1 MTQTGSLSLQQTV
14 WELDQTYVMP
24 VYRRYPTLFVRGS
37 GARLYDEQ
45 GNAYLDFLTGIAV
58 CALGHC
64 HPRMVRR
71 LQQQAETLIH
81 TSGLLLTEPVAR
93 LAQKL
98 CTLSGMER
106 AFFCNSG
113 AEACETA
120 IKIIRKHANTVKQTP
135 DYEILVLEGSFHGR
149 TMGAISATAQPKY
162 QEPFKPLLPGFRVLP
177 RNDIAALEAA
187 FSERTAGILMEPI
200 QGESGIHPLSKEYLQ
215 AARTLCDRYNAL
227 MAVDEV
233 QSGIGRTG
241 KWFAYQHTDVL
252 PDLVA
257 VAKGLGGGIPIG
269 ACLARGHA
277 ATLLQLGEHGST
289 FGGNPL
295 AAATALE
302 VLETIEDED
311 LLSHAARMGEFLRAQ
326 LARLQTEGA
335 PIAEIRG
342 KGLMLGVQ
350 LTQPIARTVAQK
362 AFEKRLIINAV
373 GDWVLRLVPPLII
386 TEDDVQ
392 ESVQILHSVFK
403 EVSA

>member
-1 MTQTGSLSLQQTV
+1 MAQAGSFSLQQTV

-24 VYRRYPTLFVRGS
+24 TYRRYPTLFVRGS

-45 GNAYLDFLTGIAV
+45 GNAYLDFLAGIAV

-120 IKIIRKHANTVKQTP
+120 IKIIRKHANAVKQTA

-149 TMGAISATAQPKY
+149 TMGAVSATAQPKY
-162 QEPFKPLLPGFRVLP
+162 QEPFKPLLPSFRVLP

-187 FSERTAGILMEPI
+187 FSEHTAGILMEPI
-200 QGESGIHPLSKEYLQ
+200 QGESGIHPLSEEYLRT
-215 AARTLCDRYNAL
+215 ARTLCDRYNAL

-241 KWFAYQHTDVL
+241 QWFAYQHTDVL

-311 LLSHAARMGEFLRAQ
+311 LLSHVARMGDFLRTQ
-326 LARLQTEGA
+326 LAQLQTEGA

-362 AFEKRLIINAV
+362 AFEKRLIINAI

-386 TEDDVQ
+386 TKDDVQ

>member
-1 MTQTGSLSLQQTV
+1 MVQTGSFSLQQTV

-24 VYRRYPTLFVRGS
+24 TYRRYPTLFVRGS

-45 GNAYLDFLTGIAV
+45 GNAYLDFLAGIAV

-98 CTLSGMER
+98 CTISGMER

-113 AEACETA
+113 AEACETT
-120 IKIIRKHANTVKQTP
+120 IKIIRKHANAVKQTP
-135 DYEILVLEGSFHGR
+135 DYEILVLGGSFHGR
-149 TMGAISATAQPKY
+149 TMGAVSATAQPKY

-177 RNDIAALEAA
+177 RNDISALEDA

-200 QGESGIHPLSKEYLQ
+200 QGESGIHPLSEEYLRT
-215 AARTLCDRYNAL
+215 ARALCDRYNAL

-241 KWFAYQHTDVL
+241 QWFAYQHTDVL

-311 LLSHAARMGEFLRAQ
+311 LLSHVVRMGDFLRTQ
-326 LARLQTEGA
+326 LAQLQTEGA

-362 AFEKRLIINAV
+362 AFEKRLIINAI

>member
-1 MTQTGSLSLQQTV
+1 MAQAGSFSLQQTV

-24 VYRRYPTLFVRGS
+24 TYRRYPTLFVRGS

-45 GNAYLDFLTGIAV
+45 GNAYLDFLAGIAV

-120 IKIIRKHANTVKQTP
+120 IKIIRKHANAVKQTA

-149 TMGAISATAQPKY
+149 TMGAVSATAQPKY
-162 QEPFKPLLPGFRVLP
+162 QEPFKPLLPSFRVLP

-187 FSERTAGILMEPI
+187 FSEHTAGILMEPI
-200 QGESGIHPLSKEYLQ
+200 QGESGIHPLSEEYLRT
-215 AARTLCDRYNAL
+215 ARTLCDRYNAL

-241 KWFAYQHTDVL
+241 QWFAYQHTDVL

-311 LLSHAARMGEFLRAQ
+311 LLSHVVRMGDFLRTQ
-326 LARLQTEGA
+326 LAQLQTEGA

-362 AFEKRLIINAV
+362 AFEKRLIINAI
-373 GDWVLRLVPPLII
+373 GDRVLRLVPPLII

>member
-1 MTQTGSLSLQQTV
+1 MAQADTLNLQHTI

-24 VYRRYPTLFVRGS
+24 TYRRMPTLFVRGS

-45 GNAYLDFLTGIAV
+45 GNAYLDFLAGIAV

-81 TSGLLLTEPVAR
+81 VSGLLLTEPVAR

-98 CTLSGMER
+98 CTISGMER

-120 IKIIRKHANTVKQTP
+120 IKIIRKHANAVKQTP

-149 TMGAISATAQPKY
+149 TMGAVSATAQPKY
-162 QEPFKPLLPGFRVLP
+162 QEPFKPLLPGFRVVP
-177 RNDIAALEAA
+177 RNDIEALEAA
-187 FSERTAGILMEPI
+187 FSERTAGILLEPI
-200 QGESGIHPLSKEYLQ
+200 QGEIGIHPLSEEYLRT
-215 AARTLCDRYNAL
+215 ARALCDRYNAL

-233 QSGIGRTG
+233 QSGVGRTG

-277 ATLLQLGEHGST
+277 ATLLQPGEHGST

-295 AAATALE
+295 ATATALE
-302 VLETIEDED
+302 VLETIEAED
-311 LLSHAARMGEFLRAQ
+311 LLRHAARMGEFLRTQLAQ
-326 LARLQTEGA
+326 LQSDGA

-386 TEDDVQ
+386 TEADVQ
-392 ESVQILHSVFK
+392 EFVQILHSVFK
-403 EVSA
+403 EVSV

>member
-1 MTQTGSLSLQQTV
+1 MAQAGSFSLQQTV

-24 VYRRYPTLFVRGS
+24 TYRRYPTLFVRGS

-45 GNAYLDFLTGIAV
+45 GNAYLDFLAGIAV

-120 IKIIRKHANTVKQTP
+120 VKIIRKHANAVKQTA

-149 TMGAISATAQPKY
+149 TMGAVSATAQPKY

-177 RNDIAALEAA
+177 RNEIAALEAA
-187 FSERTAGILMEPI
+187 FSEHTAGILMEPI
-200 QGESGIHPLSKEYLQ
+200 QGESGIHPLSEEYLQ

-295 AAATALE
+295 ATATALE

-311 LLSHAARMGEFLRAQ
+311 LLSHAARMGDCLRTQ
-326 LARLQTEGA
+326 LAQLQTEGA

-362 AFEKRLIINAV
+362 AFEKRLIINAI